1 MPNKFHKQDKLS
13 KKIFG
18 STDCI
23 SFAELLAYSEDKL
36 SPQDRYRLEK
46 HLVDCDFCYKVLG
59 GLKQT
64 GRQDELKHISKEI
77 NANIA
82 KQFSNQPHRNWRKY
96 AAAASVLLALA
107 VGSILYTISQPSGSE
122 QLFAEFFEPF
132 PNIVPLIRKL
142 EQQDLLKQAMQAYEL
157 KNYQMAAEIL
167 QSLVAAEHTNMT
179 AHFYLGVTLLS
190 LDDDTQVAINYFQQV
205 IVEGNNKFVD
215 YAQWYL
221 ALGYLKQDEPARTK
235 RILEKLMTDNTD
247 YIERGEQLLR
257 ALDR

>member
-1 MPNKFHKQDKLS
+1 MPNKFHKRGNFS
-13 KKIFG
+13 KRMFG

-36 SPQDRYRLEK
+36 SPQDCYRVEK
-46 HLVDCDFCYKVLG
+46 HLVDCDFCYKALE

-64 GRQDELKHISKEI
+64 RRKDELKHIAKEI
-77 NANIA
+77 NGNIA
-82 KQFSNQPHRNWRKY
+82 KQFSNQTHRNWRIY
-96 AAAASVLLALA
+96 AVSASVLLALA

-179 AHFYLGVTLLS
+179 AYFYLGVTLLS
-190 LDDDTQVAINYFQQV
+190 IDDDTQVAINYFQQV
-205 IVEGNNKFVD
+205 ITEGNNKFVD

-221 ALGYLKQDEPARTK
+221 ALGYLKHNEPARAK
-235 RILEKLMTDNTD
+235 QILEKLRTESTD
-247 YIERGEQLLR
+247 YAARSEQLLR

>member
-36 SPQDRYRLEK
+36 SPQDRYRVEK
-46 HLVDCDFCYKVLG
+46 HLVDCDFCYKVLE

-64 GRQDELKHISKEI
+64 RGKDELKHIAKEI
-77 NANIA
+77 NGNIA
-82 KQFSNQPHRNWRKY
+82 KQFSNQTHRNWRIY
-96 AAAASVLLALA
+96 AVSASVLLALA

-142 EQQDLLKQAMQAYEL
+142 EQPDLLKQAMQAYEL
-157 KNYQMAAEIL
+157 KNYQMAAEML
-167 QSLVAAEHTNMT
+167 QSLVVAEHTNMT

-257 ALDR
+257 ALD